1 MKAQIASASDPNS
14 SPLAPYTIG
23 MYKALA
29 SSRKSH
35 TDELYPIVYQELQ
48 QLARRYMRRERS
60 GHSLSP
66 TALVN
71 EAYIEISTVHGGLW
85 ESREHFLGV
94 AALAMRRV
102 LSTYARSRRTA
113 KRSGRDFTI
122 SLDEATMASR
132 DTDPWD
138 FDDLDRALTRL
149 EGESSQLSSV
159 ATCRFFGGMSIEE
172 TAKHLDISP
181 ATVKRRWTL
190 ARAWL
195 FREMMGCAGPP
206 CRHEP

>member
-1 MKAQIASASDPNS
+1 MYM
-14 SPLAPYTIG
+14 PLTG
-23 MYKALA
+23 
-29 SSRKSH
+29 SRKRH

-48 QLARRYMRRERS
+48 HLARRYMSRERS

-85 ESREHFLGV
+85 ENREHFLGV

-122 SLDEATMASR
+122 SLDEATLSLGQATIASSNA
-132 DTDPWD
+132 DPWD

-149 EGESSQLSSV
+149 EAESSQLSAV

-172 TAKHLDISP
+172 TAKHLEISP

-195 FREMMGCAGPP
+195 FREMKGSAGLP
-206 CRHEP
+206 RHHEP